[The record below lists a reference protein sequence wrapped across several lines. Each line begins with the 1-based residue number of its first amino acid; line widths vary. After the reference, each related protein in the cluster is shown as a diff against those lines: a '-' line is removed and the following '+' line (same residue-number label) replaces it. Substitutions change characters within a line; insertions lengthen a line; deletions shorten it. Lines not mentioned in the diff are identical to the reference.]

1 MEMDLFNKTDT
12 TLVYIASTEF
22 TKEITN
28 GKNLHNFETL
38 FSLAISL
45 TSLATTSY

>member
-22 TKEITN
+22 TKEITME
-28 GKNLHNFETL
+28 KIFTILMYIFM
-38 FSLAISL
+38 
-45 TSLATTSY
+45 